1 MKKDSDE
8 TVSNIELEPA
18 DDILTS
24 TIGARKK
31 GAVIVGFALE
41 TQNLLDNA
49 ARKLEKKKLDMIVAN
64 DATEKGAGFRVDTN
78 RVTLLTAD
86 GKKEELPL
94 LKKTEL
100 AELILDRIQS
110 ILDGR

>member
-1 MKKDSDE
+1 
-8 TVSNIELEPA
+8 
-18 DDILTS
+18 
-24 TIGARKK
+24 
-31 GAVIVGFALE
+31 
-41 TQNLLDNA
+41 
-49 ARKLEKKKLDMIVAN
+49 MIVAN

-100 AELILDRIQS
+100 AELILDRIQT